1 MNKKKGETVFWGIL
15 IILLGLLFLLRNL
28 RLTDL
33 NIWEIAT
40 TYWPLVL
47 IYIGGRNI
55 VVYIT
60 QKK

>member
-28 RLTDL
+28 GLTDL

-47 IYIGGRNI
+47 ICIGGRNI
-55 VVYIT
+55 VAYMT

>member
-28 RLTDL
+28 KLTDL

>member
-1 MNKKKGETVFWGIL
+1 MSKKKGETVFWGIL

>member
-1 MNKKKGETVFWGIL
+1 MSKKKGETIFWGIV
-15 IILLGLLFLLRNL
+15 IILLGLLFLSRNL
-28 RLTDL
+28 GWTDL

-40 TYWPLVL
+40 TYWPLIL

-55 VVYIT
+55 VIYFT

>member
-1 MNKKKGETVFWGIL
+1 MSKKKGETIFWGVI
-15 IILLGLLFLLRNL
+15 IILLGILFLSRNMGW
-28 RLTDL
+28 TDL

-40 TYWPLVL
+40 SYWPLIL

-55 VVYIT
+55 AVYFM

>member
-28 RLTDL
+28 GLTDL

>member
-1 MNKKKGETVFWGIL
+1 MSKKKSETIFWGVI
-15 IILLGLLFLLRNL
+15 IILLGLLFLSRNL
-28 RLTDL
+28 GWTDL

-40 TYWPLVL
+40 TYWPLIL

-55 VVYIT
+55 VVYIL

>member
-1 MNKKKGETVFWGIL
+1 MSKKKGETIFWGIL
-15 IILLGLLFLLRNL
+15 IILLGLLFLSRNL
-28 RLTDL
+28 GWTDL

-40 TYWPLVL
+40 TYWPLIL

-55 VVYIT
+55 VVYMM

>member
-1 MNKKKGETVFWGIL
+1 MSKKKGETIFWGIL
-15 IILLGLLFLLRNL
+15 IILLGILFLSRNL
-28 RLTDL
+28 GWTHL

-40 TYWPLVL
+40 TYWPLIL

-55 VVYIT
+55 VVFMM